1 LLNKININSEIN
13 KISDPFG
20 DLLPIITLNSLNK
33 VNLIKLSITITLEDT
48 THKDEDITIAK
59 IDIEIQFREINE
71 FVDGSKIEKR
81 LLIMFIFYFFLCI
94 FHLVSSL
101 FQS

>member
-1 LLNKININSEIN
+1 LLNKINVNSEIN

-20 DLLPIITLNSLNK
+20 DLLPIITLNSSNK

-48 THKDEDITIAK
+48 THKDEGITIAK

-94 FHLVSSL
+94 FHLVPSL